1 LGGKDSGWRRSGGNR
16 TVSRESYTSIRATR
30 WPHACGA
37 TPRRVV
43 STSARF
49 DRRAFGAVRF
59 VSGSAAPEEHRLQ
72 AVEYGLISGIQPLA
86 QFRHSPAARRR
97 RHHEIHMIRR
107 FPLRAAVA
115 ALAFA
120 SAASLHA
127 EDAVTAPP
135 PEASVVPAPHDAPLT
150 ADLFYRLI
158 LGDVALQRGD
168 LGIAARAYL
177 EAARATKDSR
187 LAARATEVAIAA
199 RQRMLVHDSAALW
212 SELDPEAERPKN
224 VLAALASND
233 NKGAIPNTAAN
244 DELRA
249 RIERV
254 LSEAALSGP
263 GVGDVFMQL
272 PALFSSQS
280 DKRAVLS
287 LIRDV
292 AKPYPRTPEAHYA
305 VAVAAFTAAKSDP
318 ALAKEARDEIDEALS
333 LRPDWARAAILKAE
347 IVGRDAPDEAD
358 AGLEAFVDAH
368 PEAKSAA
375 GALAQRYVD
384 GGQFSK
390 ARAVMQRLWDREPQS
405 RDLEFGVA
413 TIALQMKDYGEAG
426 RLFDDLKRAKYGE
439 PGVVDLYLAQIAEET
454 RHYAKAIEHY
464 QAVTEGDR
472 AWLAKLRIG
481 AMYGKL
487 GQRAKAQQWLAGLS
501 PVTREQTIQ
510 RMQAQA
516 QLMRDAGDDAGAYRL
531 LAKSL
536 AEHPDTPDLIYD
548 FAMVA
553 EKLDKVDEAEAK
565 LKHLVSLRP
574 EDAQALNALGYT
586 LVDRTSRTDEGL
598 SFIRR
603 AHDISPDDPFILD
616 SLGWAYYRLGR
627 FDEAAR
633 YLQQAL
639 AGRPDAEIA
648 AHLGEVLWRRGD
660 HDKAREVWKTQ
671 LDAHPD
677 NRVLKETMQRF
688 EP

>member
-1 LGGKDSGWRRSGGNR
+1 
-16 TVSRESYTSIRATR
+16 
-30 WPHACGA
+30 
-37 TPRRVV
+37 
-43 STSARF
+43 
-49 DRRAFGAVRF
+49 
-59 VSGSAAPEEHRLQ
+59 
-72 AVEYGLISGIQPLA
+72 
-86 QFRHSPAARRR
+86 
-97 RHHEIHMIRR
+97 MIRR

-120 SAASLHA
+120 SAAGLHA
-127 EDAVTAPP
+127 EDVVTPP
-135 PEASVVPAPHDAPLT
+135 PEASATPVPHDAALT
-150 ADLFYRLI
+150 ADLFYRLM

-168 LGIAARAYL
+168 FDVAARAVL
-177 EAARATKDSR
+177 EAARSTKDSR
-187 LAARATEVAIAA
+187 LAARATEVAIAS
-199 RQRMLVHDSAALW
+199 RQRTLVHDSASLW
-212 SELDPEAERPKN
+212 SALDPDAERPKN
-224 VLAALASND
+224 VLAALAAND
-233 NKGAIPNTAAN
+233 NHGAIPNTVAN

-280 DKRAVLS
+280 DKHAVLS
-287 LIRDV
+287 LIRDI
-292 AKPYPRTPEAHYA
+292 AKPYPKTPEAHYA
-305 VAVAAFTAAKSDP
+305 VAVAAFTAGKSDP
-318 ALAKEARDEIDEALS
+318 AAAKEANDEIDEALE

-347 IVGRDAPDEAD
+347 IVGRDAPEEAIG
-358 AGLEAFVDAH
+358 GLQAFVTAH

-384 GGQFSK
+384 ARQFAQ
-390 ARAVMQRLWDREPQS
+390 ARAVMQKLWDREPQS

-413 TIALQMKDYGEAG
+413 TIALQMKDYPAAT
-426 RLFDDLKRAKYGE
+426 RLFEDLKQAKYGE

-464 QAVTEGDR
+464 KAVTEGDR
-472 AWLAKLRIG
+472 SWLAKLRIG
-481 AMYGKL
+481 AMYGKE
-487 GQRAKAQQWLAGLS
+487 GQLAKAQQWLAALT

-516 QLMRDAGDDAGAYRL
+516 QLLRDAGDDAAAYRL
-531 LAKSL
+531 LVKSL

-553 EKLDKVDEAEAK
+553 EKLDKVDEAESK
-565 LKHLVSLRP
+565 LKHLVTLRP
-574 EDAQALNALGYT
+574 DDAQALNALGYT

-603 AHDISPDDPFILD
+603 AHEISPDDPFILD
-616 SLGWAYYRLGR
+616 SLGWAYYRLGQ
-627 FDEAAR
+627 FDEAER

-648 AHLGEVLWRRGD
+648 AHLGEVLWRRGE
-660 HDKAREVWKTQ
+660 HDKAREVWKAQ
-671 LDAHPD
+671 LETHPD
-677 NRVLKETMQRF
+677 NRMLKETMQRF